1 MSGVDNIESKSAGT
15 AITDNLGEK
24 TLQKIEKRLFEKYGI
39 PLSQAVEDFPK
50 LDSVLR
56 ELFGLAAMALEK
68 TILNNICT
76 LENSKEMDK
85 EWLTIKD
92 QFLIRAILEALCNKE
107 KKKILTSMIN
117 TPHLIIEIL
126 DMCNVSQNNG
136 FKIIDEMMRDGL
148 IMECGFMT
156 TADGRKISKYIV
168 IFKDVKKDIINN
180 KVVIKVKICNEALT
194 VSNIVPLIRTS

>member
-1 MSGVDNIESKSAGT
+1 MSGVDNLLSKSAGA
-15 AITDNLGEK
+15 AIKDNLGEK

-39 PLSQAVEDFPK
+39 PLSQAAEDFPK

-56 ELFGLAAMALEK
+56 EFFGLAAIALEK

-76 LENSKEMDK
+76 LEKSKEMAE

-92 QFLIRAILEALCNKE
+92 QFLVKVIIEALGNKE

-117 TPHLIIEIL
+117 TPHLAIEIL

-136 FKIIDEMMRDGL
+136 FKIIDEMIKAGL
-148 IMECGFMT
+148 LIECGFMT
-156 TADGRKISKYIV
+156 TTDGRKISKYIV
-168 IFKDVKKDIINN
+168 IFKEVKKDIINN
-180 KVVIKVKICNEALT
+180 KVVIRVKLCNEALT
-194 VSNIVPLIRTS
+194 ASNIVPLIRS

>member
-1 MSGVDNIESKSAGT
+1 MSGVDNLLSKSAGT
-15 AITDNLGEK
+15 AIKDNLGEK

-39 PLSQAVEDFPK
+39 PLSQAAEDFPK

-56 ELFGLAAMALEK
+56 ELFGLAAIALEK
-68 TILNNICT
+68 TILNNIGT
-76 LENSKEMDK
+76 LEKSKEMDE
-85 EWLTIKD
+85 EWLTIKER
-92 QFLIRAILEALCNKE
+92 FLVKVILEALGNKE

-136 FKIIDEMMRDGL
+136 FKIIDELIRDGML
-148 IMECGFMT
+148 IECGFMT

-180 KVVIKVKICNEALT
+180 KVVIKVKLCNEALT
-194 VSNIVPLIRTS
+194 ASSIAPLIRSS